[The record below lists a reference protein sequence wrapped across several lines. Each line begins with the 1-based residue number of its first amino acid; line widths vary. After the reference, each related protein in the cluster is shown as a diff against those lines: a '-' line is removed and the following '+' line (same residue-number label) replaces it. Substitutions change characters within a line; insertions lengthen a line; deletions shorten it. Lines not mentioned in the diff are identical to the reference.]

1 MNEIATLDRPSSEL
15 VAEWPGYVVAFQNAL
30 TAAQD
35 GLATAAGI
43 YVAAIDED
51 PERAKEFRAALPTF
65 SETVWSSFEKI
76 GRKQVDPRVLFGDGG
91 PHRARIK
98 QLPYTTQKRL
108 LDGEPVE
115 LLVSEG
121 DVLKV
126 DARSVTSDQAAQLF
140 AGDHVRSTAEQK
152 TWVLDREKKAR
163 LTKGDSTE
171 TMPYVISGNR
181 VTFKK
186 NLTMTVRELKDLL
199 QVMAG

>member
-1 MNEIATLDRPSSEL
+1 MMNEIATLDRPSSEL

-126 DARSVTSDQAAQLF
+126 DAVCDLRPGGPTLRRRPCTFHGRTEDMGLGPREEGPADQ
-140 AGDHVRSTAEQK
+140 G
-152 TWVLDREKKAR
+152 
-163 LTKGDSTE
+163 
-171 TMPYVISGNR
+171 
-181 VTFKK
+181 
-186 NLTMTVRELKDLL
+186 
-199 QVMAG
+199 